1 MSDLFMAYYIQWIRD
16 DDDDATTRCRQ
27 RVSIRCAEIVRT
39 FYVFERG
46 RLLSV
51 WGEVCV
57 VRSMRQHLSS
67 NSMTARRDDAG
78 LAHLPCVFICSVARM
93 VSFAC
98 VCTRSF
104 TTPSK

>member
-16 DDDDATTRCRQ
+16 DDDDATTRCQ

-57 VRSMRQHLSS
+57 
-67 NSMTARRDDAG
+67 
-78 LAHLPCVFICSVARM
+78 
-93 VSFAC
+93 
-98 VCTRSF
+98 
-104 TTPSK
+104 